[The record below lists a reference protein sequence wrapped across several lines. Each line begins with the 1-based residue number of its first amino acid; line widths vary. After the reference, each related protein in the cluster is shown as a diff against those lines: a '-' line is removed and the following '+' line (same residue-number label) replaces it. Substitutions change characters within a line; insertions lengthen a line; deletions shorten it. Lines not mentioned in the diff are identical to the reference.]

1 MKIIGGLQC
10 LLLAGAFVLAAAGGA
25 IGGSP
30 PAIHEQTLYK
40 FCSQTNCT
48 DGAVPQSGLIMDGAG
63 NLYGTTTHGGSGS
76 FCSEIDSGGCGSST
90 GWIQTVLYA
99 FCAKTN
105 CSDGAFPRAEL
116 IMDAAGNLYGTT
128 GRGSTPVGGTVFKL
142 APSNTGWT
150 ETVLYAFCAQAG
162 CKDGDLPQSGLIMDG
177 AGNLYGTTTY
187 GGSVCSEDGMRG
199 CGTVFKLAPSST
211 GWTETVL
218 YSFCAQYPCPDGAYP
233 YAGVIMDGAG
243 NLYGTT
249 DSGGGHN
256 HGTVFKLAPT
266 GSGWTEAVLYA
277 FCGTN
282 CSDGGNPDTGVIMDA
297 LGNLY
302 GTTGYGGNS
311 CSLEGVFGCGTV
323 FQLTATGSMLSVSV
337 IGNPGGKVTSSPAG
351 IDCES
356 TCSASFSAGTQ
367 VTLTATPAIA
377 WGLSGRDGA
386 CSGIG
391 GCTVTLN
398 ASTSV
403 SASFTTLFTAPQA
416 LQPDPAALP
425 PPVMSPLPAAPTAF

>member
-40 FCSQTNCT
+40 FCSQTNFT

-76 FCSEIDSGGCGSST
+76 FCSEIDSGGCGTVFKLVPSST
-90 GWIQTVLYA
+90 GWTQTVLYA

-199 CGTVFKLAPSST
+199 CGTVFQLAPSST

-218 YSFCAQYPCPDGAYP
+218 YSFCA
-233 YAGVIMDGAG
+233 
-243 NLYGTT
+243 
-249 DSGGGHN
+249 
-256 HGTVFKLAPT
+256 
-266 GSGWTEAVLYA
+266 
-277 FCGTN
+277 
-282 CSDGGNPDTGVIMDA
+282 
-297 LGNLY
+297 
-302 GTTGYGGNS
+302 
-311 CSLEGVFGCGTV
+311 
-323 FQLTATGSMLSVSV
+323 
-337 IGNPGGKVTSSPAG
+337 
-351 IDCES
+351 
-356 TCSASFSAGTQ
+356 
-367 VTLTATPAIA
+367 
-377 WGLSGRDGA
+377 
-386 CSGIG
+386 
-391 GCTVTLN
+391 
-398 ASTSV
+398 
-403 SASFTTLFTAPQA
+403 
-416 LQPDPAALP
+416 
-425 PPVMSPLPAAPTAF
+425 